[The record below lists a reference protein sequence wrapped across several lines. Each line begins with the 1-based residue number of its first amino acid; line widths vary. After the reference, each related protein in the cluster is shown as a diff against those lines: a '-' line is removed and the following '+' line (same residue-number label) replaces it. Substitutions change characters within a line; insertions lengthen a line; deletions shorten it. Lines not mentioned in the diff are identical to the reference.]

1 MGEPGNRIVKRTH
14 SLFVGDLKVYQESH
28 NVLKNVNEIIVQ
40 ASHSTG
46 ACYGVLKCAEIIFE
60 RGKMVIGEGPQV
72 LEERMKTMEFEM
84 NIEQADSI
92 QTKTVSERVKE
103 EVLKRAKMIANTDLN
118 DANLIKGINVKFILV
133 AAYALNLCRFNVG
146 ELKELDQT
154 IKREL
159 REKNML
165 GKQASNERMYLRR
178 EKDRRG
184 LKTLRDM

>member
-1 MGEPGNRIVKRTH
+1 
-14 SLFVGDLKVYQESH
+14 
-28 NVLKNVNEIIVQ
+28 
-40 ASHSTG
+40 
-46 ACYGVLKCAEIIFE
+46 
-60 RGKMVIGEGPQV
+60 
-72 LEERMKTMEFEM
+72 MKTKWEL